1 MLKYRALLRDPV
13 MDRVSECKAIFEI
26 GKTIDAA
33 AAAVTRTSPL
43 SIYLRYPV
51 IILTFVCF
59 RTPNPVKSSASLF
72 KNLNKQLISDWMI
85 RRCQAQ
91 KRNS

>member
-1 MLKYRALLRDPV
+1 MSVNVLKYRALLRDPV

-33 AAAVTRTSPL
+33 AAAAATVTRTSPL

-72 KNLNKQLISDWMI
+72 KNLNKQLISD
-85 RRCQAQ
+85 
-91 KRNS
+91 